1 MRNRLLLV
9 LLVLVTLPLPAPA
22 GIIFG
27 KKTPKPTPQ
36 ERVPELI
43 KIIKTDGDENKRAEA
58 VEELHQYDPAQ
69 FPDIVPTL
77 IDALLNDKKPSVR
90 SEAAHSIGKLRP
102 AVQMGGHALEMALA
116 NDTSMRVR
124 MSARSALLSYQW
136 AGYHS
141 SGKKDDPLTTT
152 KEPPLADPIDKGPGV
167 TPPTVIPARMTPML
181 VPPLPMPPAPGQ
193 GPRLDLPSA
202 PVPAPAP
209 NSAEPKG
216 PDLGIE

>member
-9 LLVLVTLPLPAPA
+9 LLGLVMLPLPAPA

-58 VEELHQYDPAQ
+58 VEELRQYDPAQ

-102 AVQMGGHALEMALA
+102 VAQAGGHALETALA
-116 NDTSMRVR
+116 NDWSRGVPI
-124 MSARSALLSYQW
+124 SARSALLTYQW
-136 AGYHS
+136 AGYRG
-141 SGKKDDPLTTT
+141 SGKKDDPLTTS
-152 KEPPLADPIDKGPGV
+152 KEPPLADPVG
-167 TPPTVIPARMTPML
+167 
-181 VPPLPMPPAPGQ
+181 
-193 GPRLDLPSA
+193 
-202 PVPAPAP
+202 
-209 NSAEPKG
+209 
-216 PDLGIE
+216 